1 MFRLFYAICWIFF
14 ETYLIL
20 NSYYIYYCILN
31 LILLNCENIE
41 FNQNNVDILV
51 KLWRYFQRFWV
62 FSQSFSVRRSFFSVI
77 IQNAKIELAWIN
89 GNLFVKA
96 HHQWKGRLFSL
107 LLLFFLFFSALW
119 VISKWW
125 LNFPVKF
132 VGWGPHPPLFD
143 FTLVSLLSIF
153 SPTVVLWFD
162 DNQKSLFFLHPPAPP
177 FRGCHNE
184 AKPTLKLHFK
194 IPHIF

>member
-1 MFRLFYAICWIFF
+1 MVDQNKKFLSKYEVFF
-14 ETYLIL
+14 KDSTFVAVIT
-20 NSYYIYYCILN
+20 
-31 LILLNCENIE
+31 
-41 FNQNNVDILV
+41 QNP
-51 KLWRYFQRFWV
+51 
-62 FSQSFSVRRSFFSVI
+62 
-77 IQNAKIELAWIN
+77 KIELAWIN

-132 VGWGPHPPLFD
+132 VGWGPHPPLFY
-143 FTLVSLLSIF
+143 FTSVLLLSIF

-162 DNQKSLFFLHPPAPP
+162 DNQKSLFFYIPLLLP
-177 FRGCHNE
+177 FRDVTMEPN
-184 AKPTLKLHFK
+184 PFWSF
-194 IPHIF
+194 IWIFTDLILSNLAMNM

>member
-1 MFRLFYAICWIFF
+1 MKGFF
-14 ETYLIL
+14 KDSTFVAVIT
-20 NSYYIYYCILN
+20 
-31 LILLNCENIE
+31 
-41 FNQNNVDILV
+41 QNP
-51 KLWRYFQRFWV
+51 
-62 FSQSFSVRRSFFSVI
+62 
-77 IQNAKIELAWIN
+77 KIELAWIN

-132 VGWGPHPPLFD
+132 VGWGPHPPLFY
-143 FTLVSLLSIF
+143 FTSVLLLSIF

-177 FRGCHNE
+177 FQGCYNR
-184 AKPTLKLHFK
+184 AKPILKFHLNFHRSHTHCLYRFLDGQK
-194 IPHIF
+194 NTCF